1 MISGVDASAEQFL
14 ADLERT
20 QARTQRA
27 ERQISSGLKFNDA
40 SDAPDQV
47 SDILKL
53 RADISRNSQVS
64 SNLGTVG
71 NQVNAAEQAVE
82 AAVQLVERARTLAAQ
97 GATGTQTAPG
107 RLQIAQE
114 VRSVHEQLVALSA
127 TEIGGRFVFGGDA
140 DQSAPY
146 AIDPLNPNT
155 AGGAAQLTTAQ
166 ATRKIEDSVG
176 NTFAVDLTAQQI
188 FDHQNPDGTPAAD
201 NVFAAVNQLRVA
213 LEANDQ
219 PGIQNA
225 TDALKQAG
233 DYLNAKLSFYGA
245 AQNRIGAASELSARL
260 AIQFIS
266 ALGQKQ
272 DADLAQAVT
281 ELNQSQL
288 QQQASLQARAKV
300 RKTSLFD
307 YLG

>member
-53 RADISRNSQVS
+53 RADISRNSQVT
-64 SNLGTVG
+64 SNLGAVG
-71 NQVNAAEQAVE
+71 NQVSAAEQAAE

-97 GATGTQTAPG
+97 GATGTQTAAG

-114 VRSVHEQLVALSA
+114 ARSVHEQLVGLSA

-146 AIDPLNPNT
+146 AIDPLNPNA
-155 AGGAAQLTTAQ
+155 AGGVAQLTTAQ
-166 ATRKIEDSVG
+166 ATRQIEDSVG

-245 AQNRIGAASELSARL
+245 AQNRIAAASDLSSKL
-260 AIQFIS
+260 ALQFKS
-266 ALGQKQ
+266 ALGEKQ
-272 DADLAQAVT
+272 DADLAMAAT
-281 ELNQSQL
+281 ELSQSQL
-288 QQQASLQARAKV
+288 QQQASLEARAKV